1 MKAIQNKTKRM
12 LQIEKEFDSKIEEL
26 LRYMYVDLNLPART
40 ISNKLDISYATT
52 LDWLSQSGV
61 YSRDLNI

>member
-1 MKAIQNKTKRM
+1 M